1 VAVAELEH
9 QAVRQQMVSLVVQ
22 VEVVHKVQVLLLVQE
37 THPQLLH
44 LKEILEVL
52 VVLPQQVQVVVLVVL
67 VELQILLL
75 VEQVVME
82 QPHLSQVHL

>member
-22 VEVVHKVQVLLLVQE
+22 EEVVHNLQILLLVQE

-52 VVLPQQVQVVVLVVL
+52 VVLPQQVQVVVLVEL

-82 QPHLSQVHL
+82 QPHLSLAHL